1 MSVLDGLR
9 RRTQTLIKDDDPY
22 SGQCGDTKMKV
33 SVAVL
38 EGGRSSRFGS
48 PKTEAWLLGRTLIEW
63 ACDLAA
69 CLSDDVM
76 IAGTGVSRPLHHP
89 VRYIADIH
97 RDCGPLGGIH
107 SALLHSK
114 QDWLAVIPTDMPML
128 NGQIYEQLWENRQT
142 HRVVA
147 VRVAWGPVPIVSLWH
162 KSLIFQVEQC
172 LLSGEWA
179 LFRVQQ
185 KLGARWVDI
194 TYGNTEEEELI
205 FANVNTP
212 SDLMRIQYY
221 LEGRDG
227 RTGVGRGHYRPP
239 YMEGMSN
246 ETAGTRIN
254 R

>member
-1 MSVLDGLR
+1 
-9 RRTQTLIKDDDPY
+9 
-22 SGQCGDTKMKV
+22 MKI

-38 EGGRSSRFGS
+38 EGGKSSRFGN
-48 PKTEAWLLGRTLIEW
+48 PKAEARLLGRRLIEW
-63 ACDLAA
+63 ACDLAI

-76 IAGTGVSRPLHHP
+76 IVGTGVSRSLHHP
-89 VRYIADIH
+89 VQYIADIH

-172 LLSGEWA
+172 LLSGERA

-194 TYGNTEEEELI
+194 TYENTEEEELT

-212 SDLMRIQYY
+212 SDLIRIQYY
-221 LEGRDG
+221 LDGQNG
-227 RTGVGRGHYRPP
+227 RTFVDRGHYCPP
-239 YMEGMSN
+239 YMEGMSHA
-246 ETAGTRIN
+246 TAGTRII